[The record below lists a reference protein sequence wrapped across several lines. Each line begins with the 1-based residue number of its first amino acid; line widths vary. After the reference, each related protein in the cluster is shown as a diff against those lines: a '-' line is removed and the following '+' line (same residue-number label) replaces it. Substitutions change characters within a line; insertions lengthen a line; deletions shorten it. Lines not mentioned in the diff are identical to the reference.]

1 MPLVITWV
9 APSGLGFLREK
20 LEAWRPGTETAN
32 CWLKI
37 ILWFRSDTFAK
48 PVGLDV
54 FPLVGKPPELVSL
67 SNQLIVS
74 LIFLFVTIEEVFTR
88 EPRL

>member
-9 APSGLGFLREK
+9 APNGLGFLREK

-54 FPLVGKPPELVSL
+54 FPHEGKPH
-67 SNQLIVS
+67 
-74 LIFLFVTIEEVFTR
+74 
-88 EPRL
+88 

>member
-1 MPLVITWV
+1 MCP
-9 APSGLGFLREK
+9 
-20 LEAWRPGTETAN
+20 
-32 CWLKI
+32 
-37 ILWFRSDTFAK
+37 RSDARQSIAGGVLGTHHCGEEILSTWCSQAGSVKDHPVGQVRHIAK

-74 LIFLFVTIEEVFTR
+74 LIFLFIPIDEVFTR
-88 EPRL
+88 